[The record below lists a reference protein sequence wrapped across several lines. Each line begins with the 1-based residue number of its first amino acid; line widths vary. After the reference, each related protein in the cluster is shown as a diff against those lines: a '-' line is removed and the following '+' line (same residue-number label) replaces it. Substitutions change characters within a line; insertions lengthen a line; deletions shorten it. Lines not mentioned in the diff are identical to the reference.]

1 MHVGKA
7 AGDINIIMVRSKCP
21 PSRERG
27 GKDRWFLPVLLSLVF
42 GTKTNKSVVPYE
54 ASPH

>member
-27 GKDRWFLPVLLSLVF
+27 GKDRWFLRVLLSLVF